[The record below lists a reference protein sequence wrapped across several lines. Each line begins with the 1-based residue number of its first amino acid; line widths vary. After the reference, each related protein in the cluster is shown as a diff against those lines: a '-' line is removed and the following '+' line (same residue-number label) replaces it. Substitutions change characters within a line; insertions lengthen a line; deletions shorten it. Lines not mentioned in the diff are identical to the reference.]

1 MNDDQLEKLL
11 HAADEPPRLPLAQD
25 FAARVRARQ
34 AQRRRAR
41 RRRLV
46 LAVPALLG
54 LFVLAG
60 WQIALRESA
69 RTNDVAQS
77 ASANVPPPGS
87 TGVSP
92 VQSLGSPGDSL
103 AERQRHPD
111 AAPESIA
118 TSNLLADD
126 AELAAL
132 VAEAEFHERLA
143 RRMIDDRRQAEEFAR
158 RASRD
163 WRRQPAGPRADRDR
177 GLPDDLR
184 GRRPPPGDEARGR
197 SHGHL
202 RKSSPPVP

>member
-34 AQRRRAR
+34 AQRRCAR

-87 TGVSP
+87 TGVSPVQPPPPGGTGVSP

-143 RRMIDDRRQAEEFAR
+143 RRMIDDRRQAEEFAER
-158 RASRD
+158 VRE
-163 WRRQPAGPRADRDR
+163 P
-177 GLPDDLR
+177 
-184 GRRPPPGDEARGR
+184 
-197 SHGHL
+197 
-202 RKSSPPVP
+202 